1 MITLGLSMF
10 GTVVVLSGVILIV
23 LNRRSKE
30 IDRYEKTL
38 LDKRVQIAEINE
50 HYKHMYAL
58 YQKTLEERDALQEL
72 LDKEKKTDDLA

>member
-1 MITLGLSMF
+1 MTTMGLTMF

-38 LDKRVQIAEINE
+38 LDKRIQITEINE

-58 YQKTLEERDALQEL
+58 YQKTLAERDALQEL
-72 LDKEKKTDDLA
+72 LDKEKKTDDRA